1 MMSHDTTA
9 IRQRLE
15 GEFDLEELRTLCMD
29 LGVDFDSLRGEG
41 KAAKAR
47 ELVLYMQRRGRLDA
61 LVAAVQAARD
71 AGPAGTTGGPTPA
84 PGGQTVINTG
94 GGAYI
99 GGNVTIQG
107 GDFVGRD
114 KIERGVGEE
123 EDDRRRSD

>member
-1 MMSHDTTA
+1 MSHDTTA

-15 GEFDLEELRTLCMD
+15 EQFDLEELRTLSMD
-29 LGVDFDSLRGEG
+29 LGVDFDNLRGEG

-61 LVAAVQAARD
+61 LVAAVEAARGPAA
-71 AGPAGTTGGPTPA
+71 AGPAGGPALA
-84 PGGQTVINTG
+84 PGGQTVIDTG

-99 GGNVTIQG
+99 GGNVTVQG

-114 KIERGVGEE
+114 KIERHVGEE
-123 EDDRRRSD
+123 EDDDG